1 MMITPSEEQQRV
13 IDAIK
18 DGYNVQVDAV
28 AGSGKTT
35 TVLSLA
41 DQNTD
46 KMIIQLT
53 YNTELKE
60 EVIEKKR
67 KYGEIMY
74 LDNLS
79 IHTYHSFAYQF
90 YTMEAKTDIGINKIL
105 EEKLS
110 PRKKLPNIDVLVLD
124 EVQDMNALYYEFV
137 MNLVR
142 DINKSIQILVLGDNY
157 QGLYEFKGADT
168 RYLTYAHK
176 IWNISPFPFKI
187 LKLSTSYRLTNQ
199 MAFFVNHV
207 MLGDLRIQTCKLG
220 LPVGY
225 IRHPNAYQNYKIIGC
240 KLIQMIDSGEI
251 KPQDIFILSA
261 SVKGENSPIKYL
273 ENMLVRN
280 HIPCYVPMSETSS
293 IHSDIIKNKVIFS
306 SIHQSKGRERKIVVV
321 YGFDEDYFHYFYRDS
336 DRSQCPST
344 LYVATTRATQQLLL
358 LEMADPLPF
367 LKYTHVEMSHCPDI
381 DFEGVPQGIKNN
393 VVQERHV
400 KVKQP
405 TFRKLTPTS
414 MIKFLNES
422 VLNNIVKIMET
433 HLFTTDAKSYPL
445 NEVKI
450 PTSIQSIYYNHE
462 ITEEVNDINGIAIPA
477 LFEEKYNPLQKK
489 TNTIKEYVQTYIE
502 KNPNHTFYKNKVKHI
517 DFENTSLED
526 HLKLAN
532 IYISIR
538 ENLNFKVA
546 QIKEYGWLQEKMVK
560 SLFLNMERHIENPR
574 ELEYEVPIIDYTDPH
589 YQEID
594 AFVEDSFG
602 KGIDPFRFCG
612 RVDAMTSTTI
622 WEFKCTD
629 TIEPEHQLQ
638 VVIYAWL
645 WKMTREKIDGP
656 RVFKLLNIK
665 TAEVQTLSY
674 KEEYID
680 SILLQILKSKY
691 TVQNRMS
698 DEEFIMNC
706 NKIGDK

>member
-1 MMITPSEEQQRV
+1 MITPSEEQQRV

-18 DGYNVQVDAV
+18 EGYNVQVDAV

-46 KMIIQLT
+46 KMIVQLT

-67 KYGEIMY
+67 KYGEVMY

-105 EEKLS
+105 EENMS
-110 PRKKLPNIDVLVLD
+110 PRKKLPNINVLVLD

-137 MNLVR
+137 MKMVR
-142 DINKSIQILVLGDNY
+142 DINKPIQILVLGDNY

-176 IWNISPFPFKI
+176 IWDISPFPFKI

-199 MAFFVNHV
+199 MAYFVNHI
-207 MLGDLRIQTCKLG
+207 MIGDLRIQTCKPG
-220 LPVGY
+220 PPVEY
-225 IRHPNAYQNYKIIGC
+225 IRHPNAYQNYKIIGH
-240 KLIQMIDSGEI
+240 KLIQWIESGYAY
-251 KPQDIFILSA
+251 PQDIFILSA

-321 YGFDEDYFHYFYRDS
+321 YGFDEDYFHYFHREANPY
-336 DRSQCPST
+336 QCPST
-344 LYVATTRATQQLLL
+344 LYVAATRATQQLLF
-358 LEMADPLPF
+358 LETAEPLPF
-367 LKYTHVEMSHCPDI
+367 LKYNHAEMSQCSDI
-381 DFEGVPQGIKNN
+381 DFQGVPLGIKNN
-393 VVQERHV
+393 VQERQQS
-400 KVKQP
+400 KPPQQ
-405 TFRKLTPTS
+405 TFRKLTPTN
-414 MIKFLNES
+414 MIKFLNEN

-450 PTSIQSIYYNHE
+450 PTSINSIYYNHE
-462 ITEEVNDINGIAIPA
+462 ITEEVNDINGLAIPA

-489 TNTIKEYVQTYIE
+489 TNTIKEFVQTYIQ

-517 DFENTSLED
+517 DFENTSLEE
-526 HLKLAN
+526 HLKLTN

-560 SLFLNMERHIENPR
+560 SLFLNMERHIENPTK
-574 ELEYEVPIIDYTDPH
+574 LSYEVSILDYTDPY

-594 AFVEDSFG
+594 AFVEHFFG
-602 KGIDPFRFCG
+602 KEIDPFRFCG
-612 RVDAMTSTTI
+612 RVDAMTNTTM

-638 VVIYAWL
+638 LVIYAWL
-645 WKMTREKIDGP
+645 WKMSREKIDGP
-656 RVFKLLNIK
+656 REFKLLNIK

-674 KEEYID
+674 KEEYIH
-680 SILLQILKSKY
+680 SILLQILQSKY
-691 TVQNRMS
+691 TRQNRIS

-706 NKIGDK
+706 NKVCHK